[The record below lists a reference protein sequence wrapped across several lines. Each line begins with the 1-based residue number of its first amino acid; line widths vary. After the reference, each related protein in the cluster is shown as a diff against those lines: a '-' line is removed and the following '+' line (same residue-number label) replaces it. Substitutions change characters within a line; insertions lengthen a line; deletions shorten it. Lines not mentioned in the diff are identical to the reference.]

1 MLETTIDVFKAA
13 MKSDPTVSA
22 SDRSRVLDFVRNGLG
37 TPKPEPP
44 TPAAPRILRRKTAAE
59 RLGRSLRAVDMLA
72 QQGILK
78 KIKLP
83 GRQRAAGFLEDH
95 VNKLLA

>member
-1 MLETTIDVFKAA
+1 MLETTIDVFKATL
-13 MKSDPTVSA
+13 KSDPTVSP
-22 SDRSRVLDFVRNGLG
+22 SDRSRYLEYARNGLG
-37 TPKPEPP
+37 TPKLEPP

-59 RLGRSLRAVDMLA
+59 RLGRSVRAVDLLA
-72 QQGILK
+72 AQGILR

-83 GRQRAAGFLEDH
+83 GRQRAAGFLEDD

>member
-1 MLETTIDVFKAA
+1 MLNTTFDIFKVAL
-13 MKSDPTVSA
+13 KSDPTVSA
-22 SDRSRVLDFVRNGLG
+22 SDRNHLLALLREKPGA
-37 TPKPEPP
+37 PKPEPA

-59 RLGRSLRAVDMLA
+59 RLGRSLRSVDMLA
-72 QQGILK
+72 QQGILR

-83 GRQRAAGFLEDH
+83 NRQRCAGFLEDD

>member
-1 MLETTIDVFKAA
+1 MLPTTYDAC
-13 MKSDPTVSA
+13 KSILRADPSIGVP
-22 SDRSRVLDFVRNGLG
+22 DRNHLLALLREGPG
-37 TPKPEPP
+37 APKSEPP
-44 TPAAPRILRRKTAAE
+44 TLGTPRILRRKTTAE

-72 QQGILK
+72 QQGILR

-83 GRQRAAGFLEDH
+83 GRQRAAGFLEDD